1 MGGAMSTVRNARLLK
16 AEEER
21 DRALDELRLANE
33 ELEESQRRYRRI
45 FERTKD
51 IVLVSSP
58 DGHLIDINPAG
69 LELYD
74 YSSKEAMMSIDL
86 RNEMWADPVDRDEYV
101 RQLREFGFVKDFDA
115 DHKTRAGKII
125 NVIGTT
131 TIVRDADDEI
141 IELLTILRDVSE
153 QKRVSRELERLARTD
168 SLTGLA
174 NREVL
179 RSRLEHATAL
189 WQRNR
194 SGFTLMMLDLDNLK
208 RVNDSFG
215 HPAGDAVLTTVAERF
230 SRNVRQVDLLA
241 RYGGD
246 EFALILSDT
255 SDEGEARITADRLLS
270 SLVAPIEVAGREIRA
285 SVSIGIAMP
294 VGKRLTPDQLLQ
306 RADRALY
313 RAKGRGG
320 NRFAL

>member
-1 MGGAMSTVRNARLLK
+1 
-16 AEEER
+16 
-21 DRALDELRLANE
+21 
-33 ELEESQRRYRRI
+33 
-45 FERTKD
+45 
-51 IVLVSSP
+51 
-58 DGHLIDINPAG
+58 
-69 LELYD
+69 
-74 YSSKEAMMSIDL
+74 MSIDL
-86 RNEMWADPVDRDEYV
+86 REEMWVDPVDRDEYV

-115 DHKTRAGKII
+115 DHRTRAGKII

-131 TIVRDADDEI
+131 TIVRDASDEI
-141 IELLTILRDVSE
+141 TELLTILRDVSE

-189 WQRNR
+189 WLRNR

-215 HPAGDAVLTTVAERF
+215 HPAGDAVLKTVAERF
-230 SRNVRQVDLLA
+230 GGNVRQVDLLA

-255 SDEGEARITADRLLS
+255 SDEGEARVTAERLLA
-270 SLVAPIEVAGREIRA
+270 SLAAPIEVAGREIRA

-320 NRFAL
+320 NRFAF